1 MVALNPQNR
10 IYLASKSPR
19 RRELLK
25 QIGVNF
31 EVLLLREFP
40 VTRQDIDERP
50 HTTEAPDEYVLRVA
64 RQKAEIGAQRV
75 VERRLP
81 VLPVLSA
88 DTSVVLET
96 NIIGKPVDKQGA
108 INTLRQLSGKTHQVM
123 SAVAISNAG
132 QVHSVLSITEV
143 RFRELSDNE
152 IRRYV
157 ACGEPMDKAGAYGIQ
172 GKAAAFIAGI
182 SGSYSGVV
190 GLPLFETVELLKKIH
205 FPIS

>member
-40 VTRQDIDERP
+40 ATRQDIDERP
-50 HTTEAPDEYVLRVA
+50 HAAEAPDEYVLRVA

-81 VLPVLSA
+81 ILPVLSA
-88 DTSVVLET
+88 DTSVVLGT
-96 NIIGKPVDKQGA
+96 NIIGKPADTNGA

-143 RFRELSDNE
+143 RFRELSDDE